1 LAQALVAKG
10 SIIFIMFRN
19 YFKTAIRNLWRNK
32 GFSFINIFG
41 LSVGMTV
48 AMLIGLWVQHE
59 LSMNTFHENRKNIG
73 LVMKKTNFND
83 VKGVQ
88 DGVMLPLYDELKN
101 NYPEV
106 KNITRLDWGGSHSLI
121 SGEKKVGKDG
131 HFADPGFLKMF
142 TFPLV
147 RGNVETALK
156 DPYSIVLTQ
165 SLSQTLF
172 GDDNPLG
179 KVIRLDNRHDLI
191 VSAVMQDVP
200 KNSTLIFD
208 FLVPYEY
215 LVATDNFVKGAK
227 DQWQNNFLMN
237 MVELKEGVNMAQF
250 SKRIEQI
257 PQQKTNSSKESTL
270 FLHPLEK
277 WYLYSDFKEW
287 TNTGGPIEYVRLF
300 IIVGILVLI
309 IACINFMNLST
320 ARSEKRAREVGIR
333 KAVGS
338 QRRQLITQFLGES
351 LVTAFIAFLVSLLLV
366 QLSLPLLKEVG
377 FRDVN
382 FNVSNYS
389 LLGICLGGCIITG
402 LVAGLYPAV
411 YLSGFAPVKVLKG
424 TFQAGTAANLP
435 RKILVVTQFSFS
447 IALIIGTVIIFQQ
460 IQHAKTRPL
469 GYNPDNLIN
478 INLTDDLTKNYEV
491 LKQNLLA
498 TGFLEAVTRSS
509 SPMTGVYN
517 QWDDFSWEGKDP
529 NRKQLF
535 SAIMVDHDYDRAAAL
550 KMKEGRFFSKQ
561 FATDSN
567 AMVLNEAAVKLIG
580 FKDPVGKII
589 KSGNQN
595 FTVVGVAENV
605 LMQNPYTPVKPGL
618 YMLRPYFISQGL
630 IRLKPNVNIRKALA
644 AIQPV
649 VEKLNPAFPF
659 SYEFTDEIFA
669 KKFQNENQVGSL
681 AGIFAVLAV
690 FISCLGL
697 FGLASFMAERRTKE
711 IGIRKVLG
719 ASLSQLWSLL
729 SRDFILLIV
738 ISWIVASPIAW
749 YFMHGWLQKYEY
761 RIDVNPMIFFGA
773 ALIAIVISLLT
784 ISFQI
789 LKAAVAN
796 PIKSLR
802 SE

>member
-1 LAQALVAKG
+1 
-10 SIIFIMFRN
+10 MFKN
-19 YFKTAIRNLWRNK
+19 YLKTAVRNLWRNK

-41 LSVGMTV
+41 LSVGMAV

-59 LSMNTFHENRKNIG
+59 LSMNTFHKNRKNIG
-73 LVMKKTNFND
+73 MVMKKTNYNG

-88 DGVMLPLYDELKN
+88 EGVMLPLYDELKN

-106 KNITRLDWGGSHSLI
+106 KNITRLDWGGTHSLI
-121 SGEKKVGKDG
+121 SGEKKLGKSG
-131 HFADPGFLKMF
+131 YFADPGFLKMF
-142 TFPLV
+142 TYPLV
-147 RGNVETALK
+147 KGKIENALN
-156 DPYSIVLTQ
+156 DPYSIVLSE

-172 GDDNPLG
+172 GNADPLG
-179 KVIRLDNRHDLI
+179 KVVKLDNKHDLI
-191 VSAVMQDVP
+191 VSAVMKDVP
-200 KNSTLIFD
+200 KNSTFIFD

-215 LVATDNFVKGAK
+215 LVLTDDFVKGAK
-227 DQWQNNFLMN
+227 TAWQNNFLMN
-237 MVELKEGVNMAQF
+237 IVELREGTNMADF
-250 SKRIEQI
+250 SKRIEFI
-257 PQQKTNSSKESTL
+257 PGQKANSPKDATL
-270 FLHPLEK
+270 FLHPMEK

-287 TNTGGPIEYVRLF
+287 ENTGGPIEYVRLF
-300 IIVGILVLI
+300 IVVGILVLI

-338 QRRQLITQFLGES
+338 QRRQLIMQFLGES
-351 LVTAFIAFLVSLLLV
+351 LVTAIIAFMVSLVVV
-366 QLSLPLLKEVG
+366 QLSLPLLNDVG
-377 FRDVN
+377 FRDIRFNITN
-382 FNVSNYS
+382 FT
-389 LLGICLGGCIITG
+389 LLGICFSGCVITG
-402 LVAGLYPAV
+402 IVAGLYPAV

-424 TFQAGTAANLP
+424 TFQPGSAANLP

-447 IALIIGTVIIFQQ
+447 IALIIGTIIVFRQ
-460 IQHAKTRPL
+460 IQHAKSRPL
-469 GYNPDNLIN
+469 GYDPNNLIN
-478 INLTDDLTKNYEV
+478 LDLTDDLKKNYDV

-498 TGFLEAVTRSS
+498 TGYVEAVTRSS

-529 NRKQLF
+529 NSKPLF
-535 SAIMVDHDYDRAAAL
+535 SAIMVDYDYEKAAGL
-550 KMKEGRFFSKQ
+550 KMKEGRFMSKQ

-580 FKDPVGKII
+580 FKDPIGKIV
-589 KSGNQN
+589 KGGDQN
-595 FTVVGVAENV
+595 FTVIGITENV
-605 LMQNPYTPVKPGL
+605 LMQNPYTPVKPAL
-618 YMLRPYFISQGL
+618 YMLRPIFISQGL
-630 IRLKPNVNIRKALA
+630 VRLKAGVDVRKALA

-659 SYEFTDEIFA
+659 SYQFTDELFA
-669 KKFQNENQVGSL
+669 SKFQNENQVGSL

-719 ASLSQLWSLL
+719 ASVSQLWMLL
-729 SRDFILLIV
+729 SRDFALLIV
-738 ISWIVASPIAW
+738 ISWLVASPVAW

-761 RIDVNPMIFFGA
+761 RIDVDPMIFIGA
-773 ALIAIVISLLT
+773 ALIAIAISLLT
-784 ISFQI
+784 ISFQTI
-789 LKAAVAN
+789 RAAVAN

>member
-1 LAQALVAKG
+1 
-10 SIIFIMFRN
+10 MFRN
-19 YFKTAIRNLWRNK
+19 YFKTAVRNLWRSK

-41 LSVGMTV
+41 LGVGMAV

-59 LSMNTFHENRKNIG
+59 LSMNAFHENAKNIG
-73 LVMKKTNFND
+73 MVKKKTNYND

-88 DGVMLPLYDELKN
+88 EGVMLPLYDELKN
-101 NYPEV
+101 KYPEV
-106 KNITRLDWGGSHSLI
+106 KNITRLDWGGTHSLI
-121 SGEKKVGKDG
+121 TGEKKVGKNG

-142 TFPLV
+142 TFPLIK
-147 RGNVETALK
+147 GNVESALK
-156 DPYSIVLTQ
+156 DPYSIVLSE
-165 SLSQTLF
+165 SLSKTLF
-172 GDDNPLG
+172 GNNDPLG
-179 KVIRLDNRHDLI
+179 KVIRLDNKHDVI
-191 VSAVMQDVP
+191 VSAVMKDVP
-200 KNSTLIFD
+200 KNSTLTFD

-215 LVATDNFVKGAK
+215 LVATDDFVKGAK
-227 DQWQNNFLMN
+227 TVWQNNFLVN
-237 MVELKEGVNMAQF
+237 IVELRDGVNMADF
-250 SKRIEQI
+250 SKRIELI
-257 PQQKTNSSKESTL
+257 PRQKTNSPIESTL

-277 WYLYSDFKEW
+277 WYLYSDFKDW
-287 TNTGGPIEYVRLF
+287 VNTGGPIEYVRLF
-300 IIVGILVLI
+300 IVVGILVLI

-338 QRRQLITQFLGES
+338 QRRQLIAQFLGES
-351 LVTAFIAFLVSLLLV
+351 LITTFIAFFISLLIV
-366 QLSLPLLKEVG
+366 QLSLPLLKDIG
-377 FRDVN
+377 FRDIR
-382 FNVSNYS
+382 FNLSNYG
-389 LLGICLGGCIITG
+389 LLGICLAGCFVTGII
-402 LVAGLYPAV
+402 AGLYPAV
-411 YLSGFAPVKVLKG
+411 YLSGFTPVKVLKG
-424 TFQAGTAANLP
+424 TFQPGPSANLP

-460 IQHAKTRPL
+460 IQHAKNRPL

-478 INLTDDLTKNYEV
+478 LDLTDDLKKNFSV
-491 LKQNLLA
+491 LKQDLLA
-498 TGFLEAVTRSS
+498 TGYVDAVTRSS
-509 SPMTGVYN
+509 SPMTAVYN
-517 QWDDFSWEGKDP
+517 QWDDFSWDGKDP
-529 NRKQLF
+529 NSKPLF
-535 SAIMVDHDYDRAAAL
+535 SAIMVDHDYERAAGL
-550 KMKEGRFFSKQ
+550 KLKEGRFFSKQ

-567 AMVLNEAAVKLIG
+567 AIVLNEAALKLIG
-580 FKDPVGKII
+580 FKDPLGKIV
-589 KSGNQN
+589 KMGNDN
-595 FTVVGVAENV
+595 LTVIGVTANV

-618 YMLRPYFISQGL
+618 FILRPYFISQGL
-630 IRLKPNVNIRKALA
+630 IRLKPGVDVRKALA

-659 SYEFTDEIFA
+659 SYQFTDELFA
-669 KKFQNENQVGSL
+669 SKFQNENQVGSL
-681 AGIFAVLAV
+681 AGVFAVLAV

-719 ASLSQLWSLL
+719 ATVSQLWMLL
-729 SRDFILLIV
+729 SRDFASLIL
-738 ISWIVASPIAW
+738 ISWLVASPVAW

-789 LKAAVAN
+789 IRAAVAN